1 MTDTVPAHRR
11 PRNARGIVR
20 RNGDH
25 VNAHDIS
32 KSHGITSGERARRSR
47 RYRLNSC
54 VRAVNRSRLQR
65 EEAFACRVASWCY
78 GADGMATPAERRVL
92 VATDGSLHAEAA
104 IATAL
109 HFPWPA
115 RTRVRVISARRTGAE
130 YRRSI
135 LLAALDRAAD
145 QAAESARQTLSRRW
159 PDLEVE
165 IADEPPIK
173 GILAEAKRFRADVI
187 VVGWRG
193 HGAVRRLL
201 MGSVSRG
208 VVRGATC
215 AVLVVR
221 RSQRVRTI
229 VIGIDGSDE
238 SSRALTLV
246 AQLVPPDR
254 GRVTLVSAVEL
265 ATPPSRGRVPGAA
278 SIAREIRRQNTARAR
293 AATKELN
300 RAASAL
306 RRIGWQTRTKLVHG
320 EPLRDL
326 LRAVAANR
334 AQLLVV
340 GARGT
345 SGIRQLLLGSVAE
358 GALNQS
364 PVSVLV
370 AR

>member
-1 MTDTVPAHRR
+1 MA
-11 PRNARGIVR
+11 
-20 RNGDH
+20 
-25 VNAHDIS
+25 S
-32 KSHGITSGERARRSR
+32 
-47 RYRLNSC
+47 
-54 VRAVNRSRLQR
+54 QR
-65 EEAFACRVASWCY
+65 EL
-78 GADGMATPAERRVL
+78 RVL
-92 VATDGSLHAEAA
+92 VATDGSRDAKAA
-104 IATAL
+104 VATTL

-115 RTRVRVISARRTGAE
+115 ETRVAIMSARRSRAE

-135 LLAALDRAAD
+135 LLSALDRGAE
-145 QAAESARQTLSRRW
+145 QAAENARRTLSRRW
-159 PDLEVE
+159 PEVDVE
-165 IADEPPIK
+165 IADTTPVE
-173 GILAEAKRFRADVI
+173 GILGAAKRFKADVI

-208 VVRGATC
+208 VVRRSTC

-221 RSQRVRTI
+221 RSQPVRTL
-229 VIGIDGSDE
+229 VVGVDGSNTAK
-238 SSRALTLV
+238 RALAFV
-246 AQLVPPDR
+246 SRLVPPR
-254 GRVTLVSAVEL
+254 GGRVTLVSAVEL
-265 ATPPSRGRVPGAA
+265 LTAPSRGRVPGAA
-278 SIAREIRRQNTARAR
+278 TIAREIKRQNTIRAR

-300 RAASAL
+300 RAAAGL
-306 RRIGWQTRTKLVHG
+306 KRLGWQTRTMLVHG

-326 LRAVAANR
+326 LGAVATSR

-345 SGIRQLLLGSVAE
+345 SGVRNLLLGSVAD